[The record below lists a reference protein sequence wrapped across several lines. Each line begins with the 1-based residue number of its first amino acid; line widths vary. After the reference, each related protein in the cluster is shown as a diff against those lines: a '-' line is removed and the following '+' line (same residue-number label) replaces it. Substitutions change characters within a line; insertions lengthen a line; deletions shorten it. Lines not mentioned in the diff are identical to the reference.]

1 MAASPWDDHSLTDSP
16 GIGMEQCR
24 DPGPRRTLQ
33 MAGKQGGANRLVTTL
48 AGAAA
53 TFVVKKLLSIVWK
66 QVTGKA
72 PPEHPED
79 PQTALREALIWG
91 ILLGAAVHTA
101 KMLAVRATTKKPSES
116 GNTAA

>member
-1 MAASPWDDHSLTDSP
+1 VHRHEAVP
-16 GIGMEQCR
+16 GLRPEE
-24 DPGPRRTLQ
+24 DLQ
-33 MAGKQGGANRLVTTL
+33 MAGKQGGASRLVSTL

-53 TFVVKKLLSIVWK
+53 TFAVKKLLTVAWK

-101 KMLAVRATTKKPSES
+101 KLLAVRATTKKTKES
-116 GNTAA
+116 GSTPAA